1 MNDKR
6 DKLPTGTSDAE
17 VAAFLQKVAAIPPK
31 AAGGTG
37 RLIFALDATVS
48 REPTWDTACDIQAE
62 MFSETA
68 SLGRLLVQLVYY
80 RGFRE
85 FHASPF
91 ADDAKALL
99 QRMTGVRCRGGRTQ
113 IGRVLR
119 HALTESAKQKVD
131 ALVFVGDA
139 CEEAVDPLCHG
150 AGELGLRGVPVFV
163 FHEGQDPVAGRA
175 FKEIASLSG
184 GAYCRFDSGSARALR
199 ELLSAVAVYA
209 VGGRRA
215 LEDYHRRAGR
225 AVLKITAR
233 RGA

>member
-6 DKLPTGTSDAE
+6 DKLPAESSDAD
-17 VAAFLQKVAAIPPK
+17 VAAFLEKVAAIPPK

-62 MFSETA
+62 MFAETA

-91 ADDAKALL
+91 ADDATALL
-99 QRMTGVRCRGGRTQ
+99 GRMTGVRCRGGRTQ

-139 CEEAVDPLCHG
+139 CEEGIDPLCHS
-150 AGELGLRGVPVFV
+150 AGELGLRGVPAFV
-163 FHEGQDPVAGRA
+163 FHEGRDPVAGRA
-175 FKEIASLSG
+175 FKDIAKLSG
-184 GAYCRFDSGSARALR
+184 GAYCRFDSASARTLR

-225 AVLKITAR
+225 TVLQITAR
-233 RGA
+233 PGA

>member
-6 DKLPTGTSDAE
+6 DKLPTESSDAE
-17 VAAFLQKVAAIPPK
+17 VAAFLAKVAAIPPK

-62 MFSETA
+62 MFAETA

-91 ADDAKALL
+91 AADATALL
-99 QRMTGVRCRGGRTQ
+99 RRMTGVRCRGGRTQ

-119 HALTESAKQKVD
+119 HALAESAKQKVD

-139 CEEAVDPLCHG
+139 CEEAIDPLCHG
-150 AGELGLRGVPVFV
+150 AGELGLRGVPAFV
-163 FHEGQDPVAGRA
+163 FHEGRDPVAGRA
-175 FKEIASLSG
+175 FKEIAKLSG
-184 GAYCRFDSGSARALR
+184 GAYCRFDSASARVLR

-225 AVLKITAR
+225 TVLQIAAR
-233 RGA
+233 PGA

>member
-6 DKLPTGTSDAE
+6 DKLPTESSDAE
-17 VAAFLQKVAAIPPK
+17 VAAFLAKVAAIPPK

-62 MFSETA
+62 MFAETA

-91 ADDAKALL
+91 ADDATALL
-99 QRMTGVRCRGGRTQ
+99 GRMTGVRCRGGRTQ

-139 CEEAVDPLCHG
+139 CEEAIDPLCHG
-150 AGELGLRGVPVFV
+150 AGELGLRGVPAFV

-175 FKEIASLSG
+175 FKEIAKLSG
-184 GAYCRFDSGSARALR
+184 GAYCRFDSASARALR

-225 AVLKITAR
+225 TVLQIAAR
-233 RGA
+233 PGA